1 VFVMLCISAVLCCLL
16 CLAPAAASGFSL
28 LRNPDEFLGNI
39 DMDTTD
45 GGKNLV
51 AFRCQLFL
59 IF

>member
-1 VFVMLCISAVLCCLL
+1 MLCISIVLCCLL

-28 LRNPDEFLGNI
+28 LRSPDEFLGNI
-39 DMDTTD
+39 DMDTSD